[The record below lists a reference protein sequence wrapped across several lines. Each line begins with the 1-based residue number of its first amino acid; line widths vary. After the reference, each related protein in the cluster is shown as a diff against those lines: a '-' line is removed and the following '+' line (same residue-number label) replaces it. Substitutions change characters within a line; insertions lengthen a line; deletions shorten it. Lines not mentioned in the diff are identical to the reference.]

1 MYRCYSASPGPY
13 IFSEKKPLR
22 NQTLTYL
29 SSYKLLLLLTYRI
42 SSNLYIGQVVYTK
55 WRVQNAYSGTGRRL
69 KELAPRVRRACGYL
83 YSASCREGYL

>member
-1 MYRCYSASPGPY
+1 MYQQPMKWAACSLREWPSVKSCQPIGAS
-13 IFSEKKPLR
+13 S
-22 NQTLTYL
+22 
-29 SSYKLLLLLTYRI
+29 KLLLLLTYRI

-55 WRVQNAYSGTGRRL
+55 WRMQNAYSGTGRRL